1 MSMGTWSTLSSRGS
15 PPSRERVSDRE
26 VRGSL
31 VDNPRN
37 KGVNERR
44 NRVTNVCKG
53 EEDQEGEVTD
63 NGSLEKGTV
72 KGSVFPG
79 EVTLCIRYLTYGG
92 QPRCSR
98 VPGTF
103 SPPLSRVVSRLFTPC
118 MVQYQVQS
126 IQTNSPANETSIY
139 I

>member
-1 MSMGTWSTLSSRGS
+1 MLIGTWSTLSSRGS
-15 PPSRERVSDRE
+15 PPTSRERVSDRE
-26 VRGSL
+26 VKSNS
-31 VDNPRN
+31 VDNPRI

-79 EVTLCIRYLTYGG
+79 EVTLCTRYLEHRRLTLVYPSTEYFQPTSFAGRFKVVCSLYGTI
-92 QPRCSR
+92 
-98 VPGTF
+98 PGTK
-103 SPPLSRVVSRLFTPC
+103 
-118 MVQYQVQS
+118 
-126 IQTNSPANETSIY
+126 
-139 I
+139 